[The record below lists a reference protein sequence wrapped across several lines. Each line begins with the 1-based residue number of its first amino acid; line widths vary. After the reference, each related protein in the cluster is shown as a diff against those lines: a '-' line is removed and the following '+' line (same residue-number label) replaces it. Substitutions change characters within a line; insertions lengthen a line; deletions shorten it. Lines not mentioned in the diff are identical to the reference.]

1 MQAKLVM
8 HISYHVETWPLAAPF
23 RIANHAWLDVDVLV
37 VEIRDGE
44 YCGRGEASGVF
55 YLQDD
60 AARMAGQLRDLLDQQ
75 PGQLD
80 RLSLP
85 ALLPAGGARNAV
97 DCALWDLE
105 AKRSGRRAWQLADV
119 PDAPV
124 TTTYSIGIMANPAEA
139 AGIATRYRD
148 FSTLKIKLG
157 AHEPL
162 QTVEAIRNAR
172 PEARLVIDAN
182 QSWTFAQ
189 LQSIAPGLHALG
201 VTMIEQPLPRG
212 ADDDL
217 AGYDCPVTLCADESF
232 LGAADLDHVATRYRM
247 VNIKLDKAGGLT
259 EAMSLAQGARRR
271 GLGLMIG
278 NMLGTSLAMAPG
290 FVLAQLCDLVDLDG
304 PLFLRADRPFGF
316 EYDGDRVHPND
327 ARLWG

>member
-1 MQAKLVM
+1 MQ
-8 HISYHVETWPLAAPF
+8 ISYHVETWPLAAPF
-23 RIANHAWLDVDVLV
+23 RIANHVWPDVDVLV
-37 VEIRDGE
+37 VELRDGE
-44 YCGRGEASGVF
+44 HCGRGEASGVF
-55 YLQDD
+55 YVQDD
-60 AARMAGQLRDLLDQQ
+60 AVRMAGQLRDLLDKQ
-75 PGQLD
+75 PGRLD
-80 RLSLP
+80 RLTLP
-85 ALLPAGGARNAV
+85 AWLPAGGARNAV

-139 AGIATRYRD
+139 AEFATRYRD

-162 QTVEAIRNAR
+162 QTVEAIRSAR
-172 PEARLVIDAN
+172 PDARLVIDAN
-182 QSWTFAQ
+182 QSWTLAQ
-189 LQSIAPGLHALG
+189 LRSIAPALQALG

-212 ADDDL
+212 ADDEL

-232 LGAADLDHVATRYRM
+232 LSAADFDHVATRYRM

-259 EAMSLAQGARRR
+259 EAMSLARGARQR
-271 GLGLMIG
+271 GLGLMVG

-290 FVLAQLCDLVDLDG
+290 FLLAQLCDFVDLDG

-316 EYDGDRVHPND
+316 QYDGDRVYPNE

>member
-1 MQAKLVM
+1 MQ
-8 HISYHVETWPLAAPF
+8 ISYHVETWPLAAPF
-23 RIANHAWLDVDVLV
+23 RIANHVWPDVDVLV
-37 VEIRDGE
+37 VELRDGE
-44 YCGRGEASGVF
+44 HCGRGEASGVF
-55 YLQDD
+55 YVQDD
-60 AARMAGQLRDLLDQQ
+60 AEHMAGQLRDLLGKQ
-75 PGQLD
+75 PGRLD
-80 RLSLP
+80 RRLSL
-85 ALLPAGGARNAV
+85 AEWLPAGGARNAV

-105 AKRSGRRAWQLADV
+105 AKRSGRRAWQRPTCRTRQSRPLTALESW
-119 PDAPV
+119 P
-124 TTTYSIGIMANPAEA
+124 SPAGA
-139 AGIATRYRD
+139 AEFATRYRD

-172 PEARLVIDAN
+172 PDARLVIDAN
-182 QSWTFAQ
+182 QSWTLAQ
-189 LQSIAPGLHALG
+189 LKSIAPSLQALG

-212 ADDDL
+212 ADADL

-232 LGAADLDHVATRYRM
+232 LSAADFDHVTTRYRM

-259 EAMSLAQGARRR
+259 EAMSLARGARQR
-271 GLGLMIG
+271 GLGLMVG

-290 FVLAQLCDLVDLDG
+290 FLLAQLVHFVDLDG

-316 EYDGDRVHPND
+316 QYDGDRVYPNE